1 MVRLVCFYAFFQIK
15 VYVIEF
21 DMQTVKETIYKLN
34 EKTNDLFDIIEI

>member
-1 MVRLVCFYAFFQIK
+1 MFFPNK
-15 VYVIEF
+15 DLYVVEL